1 MWWILPTIMLVYMF
15 MSGFFLKHLITS
27 LGNQILKHFCL
38 PKAGLSFIINMED
51 CWEEISCTIV
61 KHKNKL
67 FKRTTKTKNQIC
79 LNCWAF
85 HSQDYKQGGKTEEP
99 TELSKQL
106 ASQEINL

>member
-1 MWWILPTIMLVYMF
+1 MITPDIILWLGKGLLHMVDPTHYHASLYV
-15 MSGFFLKHLITS
+15 HLITS

-51 CWEEISCTIV
+51 CWEEIISTIV

-99 TELSKQL
+99 TELSK
-106 ASQEINL
+106 